1 MATWDAREWLAG
13 LMGCEPSELAV
24 RSTDRYG
31 AHETQVRYER
41 GGESVAR
48 VIVTGPLREMG
59 DREGAGHWLVSA
71 QIGWDA
77 KGAHSVTVPEPD
89 EIVY

>member
-13 LMGCEPSELAV
+13 LMGCERSELAV

-31 AHETQVRYER
+31 PETQVRYER
-41 GGESVAR
+41 GDESVAR
-48 VIVTGPLREMG
+48 LIVTGPILPMG
-59 DREGAGHWLVSA
+59 QRTGAGHWLVSA
-71 QIGWDA
+71 QIGWDSQ
-77 KGAHSVTVPEPD
+77 GAHTIDVPEGN

>member
-13 LMGCEPSELAV
+13 LLGCQRDDLGV
-24 RSTDRYG
+24 RSTDKYG
-31 AHETQVRYER
+31 ANETQVRYDR

-48 VIVTGPLREMG
+48 VIVTGPIHNMN
-59 DREGAGHWLVSA
+59 DAAGAGHWLVSA

-77 KGAHSVTVPEPD
+77 TGAHSATVPESD